1 MTSKVDLD
9 LTFLMGRILSLF
21 ISSETHSPS
30 SYIQEDLTGNSDDSR
45 EGTTNDF
52 HPCFY
57 MNDIYSVYYD
67 DWRSVDS
74 FDEMIQRRDPTLHI
88 SNPDLIIYF
97 DMEDEDDESEID
109 FEEDI
114 ELGELNGVIN
124 HFIECYSPMKTFCN
138 GFSRPH

>member
-1 MTSKVDLD
+1 
-9 LTFLMGRILSLF
+9 MGRILSLF

-45 EGTTNDF
+45 E
-52 HPCFY
+52 
-57 MNDIYSVYYD
+57 
-67 DWRSVDS
+67 VDS